1 MYKPYTKP
9 KQNLEYNSLYQ
20 TYTKPQQTYR
30 QNLYTIE
37 YNIYRTSCI
46 TALYTNRD
54 ENPDTKPMQILTQ
67 TLHETLNT
75 ILHETLYTPY
85 T

>member
-20 TYTKPQQTYR
+20 TYTETQQKYR
-30 QNLYTIE
+30 RNLYKIG
-37 YNIYRTSCI
+37 YNIYKTSCI
-46 TALYTNRD
+46 IALYTNRD
-54 ENPDTKPMQILTQ
+54 ENPDTKPMQILARTLHNALNT
-67 TLHETLNT
+67 TLHETL
-75 ILHETLYTPY
+75 YKPY